1 MTSYIYTIHANEKL
15 KRSEIRK
22 LKINRKT
29 IENVVEKPNTINKSD
44 EPVIIAIDS
53 LTRTLSL
60 CVVYRKVEEK
70 IRIITFYPAE
80 KGRYER
86 KIL

>member
-1 MTSYIYTIHANEKL
+1 MKYEYTLHAREKL
-15 KRSEIRK
+15 KRLEIKK
-22 LKINRKT
+22 LGIKKSDVEAVI
-29 IENVVEKPNTINKSD
+29 EKPIALDNSEKL
-44 EPVIIAIDS
+44 VIIGIGY
-53 LTRTLSL
+53 LTKALSL
-60 CVVYRKVEEK
+60 CVAYRIIKNK